1 LSFDYVNADYSSS
14 TLGDLFPATVMTG
27 FEYVD
32 PLLMNDPTLFGDG
45 DHFGGFFVE
54 AFGSWSLGPS
64 NFGSSE
70 DPTGK
75 RAHCSSDGSTVS
87 VESCEREEDLSSLI
101 ATSPG
106 AGSDAGYQPAG
117 WYLPGSNSPF
127 GGGTNQ
133 DFGFQMIAAQSSFAM
148 TWPSGVI
155 QGAFPP
161 ACCDVTSPVDGSFA
175 PASDFESPGVSLNS
189 VSPQVSPAGGSFVSI
204 GGAPGTVP
212 EIPPIAMLLIGF
224 AGLGLIGS
232 GRLSRSDRLG

>member
-1 LSFDYVNADYSSS
+1 LSFDELNADYSSS
-14 TLGDLFPATVMTG
+14 TVDGFPAAVMTG
-27 FEYVD
+27 FEIVD
-32 PLLMNDPTLFGDG
+32 PLTNDLTLFGDS
-45 DHFGGFFVE
+45 DHLGGFFVE

-70 DPTGK
+70 DQTGK

-106 AGSDAGYQPAG
+106 AGSDAGYQPTRP
-117 WYLPGSNSPF
+117 YLPGSNSPF

-133 DFGFQMIAAQSSFAM
+133 NFGFQMIAAQSSFAM

-155 QGAFPP
+155 QGTFPP
-161 ACCDVTSPVDGSFA
+161 ACCNVTSPVDGSFA
-175 PASDFESPGVSLNS
+175 PASDIESPGVSLNS
-189 VSPQVSPAGGSFVSI
+189 VSPAGTLAGDSFVSI
-204 GGAPGTVP
+204 GGAQSGTVP

-232 GRLSRSDRLG
+232 GRLSRSERLG